1 MNLPELRIIGLP
13 GIPIVTPGMGLVALI
28 QQAATAVSLPLQ
40 AGDILVVTQ
49 KVVSK
54 AEGHLIALKDI
65 TPSPLAQR
73 FARQWGKDPRHVEVV
88 LQQSRRI
95 VKMDRGVL
103 ITETHHG
110 FICANAGVDQSN
122 IEGEEVVAVLPP
134 DPDASARAIRQALRE
149 RLGFDVAVI
158 ISDTFGRPWRHG
170 LVNIAIGLSGIEAIK
185 DYTGQLDAQGY
196 ELRVTARIARRWT
209 VPGSCRGALA
219 RADQAKQ
226 EKRCAPSADRHRDRP
241 QIVVIKPR
249 DVVDGEVKRP
259 RRLVEGKDRETPDH
273 MDLAVVG

>member
-1 MNLPELRIIGLP
+1 MSLPELHIIGLP
-13 GIPIVTPGMGLVALI
+13 GIPIVTPGMDLAALI
-28 QQAATAVSLPLQ
+28 QQAATAASLPLQ

-54 AEGHLIALKDI
+54 AEGHLIVLQDI
-65 TPSPLAQR
+65 TPSPLAES

-122 IEGEEVVAVLPP
+122 IEGAEVVAVLPP

-196 ELRVTARIARRWT
+196 ELRVTALAIADELAAAAELVMNKLDN
-209 VPGSCRGALA
+209 VPVAVIRGYAYPRGEGSLA
-219 RADQAKQ
+219 QLIRAA
-226 EKRCAPSADRHRDRP
+226 ERDLFR
-241 QIVVIKPR
+241 
-249 DVVDGEVKRP
+249 
-259 RRLVEGKDRETPDH
+259 
-273 MDLAVVG
+273 

>member
-1 MNLPELRIIGLP
+1 M
-13 GIPIVTPGMGLVALI
+13 
-28 QQAATAVSLPLQ
+28 
-40 AGDILVVTQ
+40 
-49 KVVSK
+49 VSK
-54 AEGHLIALKDI
+54 AEGHLIVLQDI
-65 TPSPLAQR
+65 TPSPLAQN
-73 FARQWGKDPRHVEVV
+73 FAQQWGKDPRHVEVV

-196 ELRVTARIARRWT
+196 ELRVTALAIADELAAAAELVMNKLDN
-209 VPGSCRGALA
+209 VPVAVIRGYDYPRGEGSLTQLV
-219 RADQAKQ
+219 RAA
-226 EKRCAPSADRHRDRP
+226 ERDLFR
-241 QIVVIKPR
+241 
-249 DVVDGEVKRP
+249 
-259 RRLVEGKDRETPDH
+259 
-273 MDLAVVG
+273 

>member
-1 MNLPELRIIGLP
+1 MSLPELRVIGLP
-13 GIPIVTPGMGLVALI
+13 GIPIVTPGMDLAALI
-28 QQAATAVSLPLQ
+28 QQAATAASLPLQ

-54 AEGHLIALKDI
+54 AEGHLIVLQDI
-65 TPSPLAQR
+65 TPSPLAQN
-73 FARQWGKDPRHVEVV
+73 FARQWEKDPRHVEVV

-196 ELRVTARIARRWT
+196 ELRVTALAIADELAAAAELVMNKLDN
-209 VPGSCRGALA
+209 VPVAVIRGYEYPHGEGSLA
-219 RADQAKQ
+219 QLLRAA
-226 EKRCAPSADRHRDRP
+226 ERDLFR
-241 QIVVIKPR
+241 
-249 DVVDGEVKRP
+249 
-259 RRLVEGKDRETPDH
+259 
-273 MDLAVVG
+273 

>member
-1 MNLPELRIIGLP
+1 MSLTELRVIGLP
-13 GIPIVTPGMGLVALI
+13 GIPIVTAGMDLAALI
-28 QQAATAVSLPLQ
+28 QQAALAAPLTLQ

-54 AEGHLIALKDI
+54 AEGHLVVLKDI
-65 TPSPLAQR
+65 TPSPLAQS

-134 DPDASARAIRQALRE
+134 DPDASAREIRQALRE

-196 ELRVTARIARRWT
+196 ELRVTALAIADELAAAAELVMNKLDN
-209 VPGSCRGALA
+209 VPVAVIRGYEYPHGEGSLA
-219 RADQAKQ
+219 QLIRAA
-226 EKRCAPSADRHRDRP
+226 ERDLFR
-241 QIVVIKPR
+241 
-249 DVVDGEVKRP
+249 
-259 RRLVEGKDRETPDH
+259 
-273 MDLAVVG
+273 

>member
-1 MNLPELRIIGLP
+1 MSLPELRIIGLP
-13 GIPIVTPGMGLVALI
+13 GIPIVTPGMDLAALI
-28 QQAATAVSLPLQ
+28 RQAATAASLPLQ

-54 AEGHLIALKDI
+54 AEGHLILLKDI
-65 TPSPLAQR
+65 TPSPLAKN

-196 ELRVTARIARRWT
+196 ELRVTALAIADELAAAAELVMNKLDN
-209 VPGSCRGALA
+209 VPVAVIRGYEYPRGEGSLA
-219 RADQAKQ
+219 QLIRVA
-226 EKRCAPSADRHRDRP
+226 ERDLFR
-241 QIVVIKPR
+241 
-249 DVVDGEVKRP
+249 
-259 RRLVEGKDRETPDH
+259 
-273 MDLAVVG
+273 

>member
-1 MNLPELRIIGLP
+1 MSLTELRVIGLP
-13 GIPIVTPGMGLVALI
+13 GIPIVTPGMDLAALI
-28 QQAATAVSLPLQ
+28 QQASTAAATALQ

-54 AEGHLIALKDI
+54 AEGHLIVLKDI
-65 TPSPLAQR
+65 MPSPLAES

-158 ISDTFGRPWRHG
+158 ISDTFGRPWRYG

-196 ELRVTARIARRWT
+196 ELRVTALAIADELAAAAELAMNKLDN
-209 VPGSCRGALA
+209 VPVAVIRGYEYPRGEGSLA
-219 RADQAKQ
+219 QLIRAA
-226 EKRCAPSADRHRDRP
+226 ERDLFR
-241 QIVVIKPR
+241 
-249 DVVDGEVKRP
+249 
-259 RRLVEGKDRETPDH
+259 
-273 MDLAVVG
+273 

>member
-1 MNLPELRIIGLP
+1 MSLTELRVIGLP
-13 GIPIVTPGMGLVALI
+13 GIPIVTPGMDLAALI
-28 QQAATAVSLPLQ
+28 QQACAAAPLPLQ
-40 AGDILVVTQ
+40 AGDIVVVTQ

-54 AEGHLIALKDI
+54 AEGHLIHLKDI
-65 TPSPLAQR
+65 TPSPLAKN
-73 FARQWGKDPRHVEVV
+73 FARQREKDPRHVEVV

-134 DPDASARAIRQALRE
+134 DPDASARALRQALRE
-149 RLGFDVAVI
+149 RCGCDVAVI
-158 ISDTFGRPWRHG
+158 ISDTFGRPWRYG

-196 ELRVTARIARRWT
+196 ELRVTALAIADELAAAAELVMNKLDN
-209 VPGSCRGALA
+209 VPVAVIRGYEYPRGEGSLA
-219 RADQAKQ
+219 QLIRAA
-226 EKRCAPSADRHRDRP
+226 ERDLFR
-241 QIVVIKPR
+241 
-249 DVVDGEVKRP
+249 
-259 RRLVEGKDRETPDH
+259 
-273 MDLAVVG
+273 

>member
-1 MNLPELRIIGLP
+1 MSLPELRIIGLP
-13 GIPIVTPGMGLVALI
+13 GIPIVTPGMDLAALI
-28 QQAATAVSLPLQ
+28 QQAATAAPLPLHT
-40 AGDILVVTQ
+40 GDILVVTQ

-54 AEGHLIALKDI
+54 AEGHLIVLKDV
-65 TPSPLAQR
+65 TPSPLAIN
-73 FARQWGKDPRHVEVV
+73 FARQWEKDPRHVEVV

-134 DPDASARAIRQALRE
+134 DPDASARALRQALRE
-149 RLGFDVAVI
+149 RCGCDVAVI
-158 ISDTFGRPWRHG
+158 ISDTFGRPWRYG

-196 ELRVTARIARRWT
+196 ELRVTALAIADELAAAAELVMNKLDN
-209 VPGSCRGALA
+209 VPVAVIRGYEYPRGEGSLA
-219 RADQAKQ
+219 QLIRAA
-226 EKRCAPSADRHRDRP
+226 ERDLFR
-241 QIVVIKPR
+241 
-249 DVVDGEVKRP
+249 
-259 RRLVEGKDRETPDH
+259 
-273 MDLAVVG
+273 

>member
-1 MNLPELRIIGLP
+1 MSLTELRVIGLP
-13 GIPIVTPGMGLVALI
+13 GIPIVTPGMDLAALI
-28 QQAATAVSLPLQ
+28 QQASTAAATALQ

-54 AEGHLIALKDI
+54 AEGHLIVLKDI
-65 TPSPLAQR
+65 MPSPLAES

-158 ISDTFGRPWRHG
+158 ISDTFGRPWRYG

-196 ELRVTARIARRWT
+196 ELRVTALAIADELAAAAELVMNKLDN
-209 VPGSCRGALA
+209 VPVAVIRGYEYPRGEGSLA
-219 RADQAKQ
+219 QLIRAA
-226 EKRCAPSADRHRDRP
+226 ERDLFR
-241 QIVVIKPR
+241 
-249 DVVDGEVKRP
+249 
-259 RRLVEGKDRETPDH
+259 
-273 MDLAVVG
+273 

>member
-1 MNLPELRIIGLP
+1 MSLPELRIIGLA
-13 GIPIVTPGMGLVALI
+13 GIPIVTPGMDVAALI
-28 QQAATAVSLPLQ
+28 QQACAAAPLPLQ
-40 AGDILVVTQ
+40 AGDIVVVTQ

-54 AEGHLIALKDI
+54 AEGHLIHLKDV
-65 TPSPLAQR
+65 TPSPLAES
-73 FARQWGKDPRHVEVV
+73 FARQWEKDPRHVEVV

-149 RLGFDVAVI
+149 RLGCDVAVI
-158 ISDTFGRPWRHG
+158 ISDTFGRPWRYG

-196 ELRVTARIARRWT
+196 ELRVTALAIADELAAAAELVMNKLDN
-209 VPGSCRGALA
+209 VPVAVIRGYEYPRGEGSLA
-219 RADQAKQ
+219 QLIRAA
-226 EKRCAPSADRHRDRP
+226 ERDLFR
-241 QIVVIKPR
+241 
-249 DVVDGEVKRP
+249 
-259 RRLVEGKDRETPDH
+259 
-273 MDLAVVG
+273 

>member
-1 MNLPELRIIGLP
+1 MSLTELRVIGLP
-13 GIPIVTPGMGLVALI
+13 GIPIVTPGMDLAALI
-28 QQAATAVSLPLQ
+28 QQASTAAPLPLQ

-54 AEGHLIALKDI
+54 AEGHLIVLKDI
-65 TPSPLAQR
+65 LPSPLAES

-158 ISDTFGRPWRHG
+158 ISDTFGRPWRYG

-196 ELRVTARIARRWT
+196 ELRVTALAIADELAAAAELVMNKLDN
-209 VPGSCRGALA
+209 VPVAVIRGYEYPRGEGNLA
-219 RADQAKQ
+219 QLIRAA
-226 EKRCAPSADRHRDRP
+226 ERDLFR
-241 QIVVIKPR
+241 
-249 DVVDGEVKRP
+249 
-259 RRLVEGKDRETPDH
+259 
-273 MDLAVVG
+273 

>member
-1 MNLPELRIIGLP
+1 MSLTELRVIGLP
-13 GIPIVTPGMGLVALI
+13 GIPIVTPGMNLAALI
-28 QQAATAVSLPLQ
+28 QQASTAAPLPLQ

-54 AEGHLIALKDI
+54 AEGHLIHLKDV
-65 TPSPLAQR
+65 TPSPLAKN
-73 FARQWGKDPRHVEVV
+73 FAQQWGKDPRHVEVV

-149 RLGFDVAVI
+149 RLGVDVAVI
-158 ISDTFGRPWRHG
+158 ISDTFGRPWRYG
-170 LVNIAIGLSGIEAIK
+170 LVNIAIGLSGIEAVK

-196 ELRVTARIARRWT
+196 ELRVTALAIADELAAAAELVMNKLDN
-209 VPGSCRGALA
+209 VPVAVIRGYEYPHGEGSLTHLV
-219 RADQAKQ
+219 RAA
-226 EKRCAPSADRHRDRP
+226 ERDLFR
-241 QIVVIKPR
+241 
-249 DVVDGEVKRP
+249 
-259 RRLVEGKDRETPDH
+259 
-273 MDLAVVG
+273 

>member
-1 MNLPELRIIGLP
+1 
-13 GIPIVTPGMGLVALI
+13 
-28 QQAATAVSLPLQ
+28 
-40 AGDILVVTQ
+40 VVTQ

-54 AEGHLIALKDI
+54 AEGHLIHLKDVS
-65 TPSPLAQR
+65 PSPLAQN

-110 FICANAGVDQSN
+110 FTCANAGVDQSN
-122 IEGEEVVAVLPP
+122 IEGAEVVAVLPP

-149 RLGFDVAVI
+149 RLGFEVAVI

-196 ELRVTARIARRWT
+196 ELRVTALAIADELAAAAELVMNKLDN
-209 VPGSCRGALA
+209 VPVAVIRGYEYPRGEGSLA
-219 RADQAKQ
+219 QLLRAA
-226 EKRCAPSADRHRDRP
+226 ERDLFR
-241 QIVVIKPR
+241 
-249 DVVDGEVKRP
+249 
-259 RRLVEGKDRETPDH
+259 
-273 MDLAVVG
+273 

>member
-1 MNLPELRIIGLP
+1 MSLTELRIIGLP
-13 GIPIVTPGMGLVALI
+13 GIPIVTPGMDLAALI
-28 QQAATAVSLPLQ
+28 QQAATAAALPLQ

-54 AEGHLIALKDI
+54 AEGHLILLKDV
-65 TPSPLAQR
+65 TPSPLAKN

-95 VKMDRGVL
+95 VRMERGVL

-149 RLGFDVAVI
+149 RLGCDVAVI
-158 ISDTFGRPWRHG
+158 ISDTFGRPWRNG

-196 ELRVTARIARRWT
+196 ELRVTALAIADELAAAAELVMNKLDK
-209 VPGSCRGALA
+209 VPVAVIRGYEYPRGEGSLA
-219 RADQAKQ
+219 QLIRAA
-226 EKRCAPSADRHRDRP
+226 ERDLFR
-241 QIVVIKPR
+241 
-249 DVVDGEVKRP
+249 
-259 RRLVEGKDRETPDH
+259 
-273 MDLAVVG
+273 

>member
-1 MNLPELRIIGLP
+1 MSLPELRIIGLP
-13 GIPIVTPGMGLVALI
+13 GIPIVTPGMDLAALI
-28 QQAATAVSLPLQ
+28 QQAATAASWPLQ
-40 AGDILVVTQ
+40 TGDILVVTQ

-54 AEGHLIALKDI
+54 AEGHLILLQDV
-65 TPSPLAQR
+65 TPSSLAKN

-95 VKMDRGVL
+95 VRMERGVL

-158 ISDTFGRPWRHG
+158 ISDTFGRPWRNG

-196 ELRVTARIARRWT
+196 ELRVTALAIADELAAAAELVMNKLDN
-209 VPGSCRGALA
+209 VPVAVIRGYEYPHGEGSLTQLI
-219 RADQAKQ
+219 RAA
-226 EKRCAPSADRHRDRP
+226 ERDLFR
-241 QIVVIKPR
+241 
-249 DVVDGEVKRP
+249 
-259 RRLVEGKDRETPDH
+259 
-273 MDLAVVG
+273 

>member
-1 MNLPELRIIGLP
+1 MSLTELRVIGLP
-13 GIPIVTPGMGLVALI
+13 GIPIVTPGMDLAALI
-28 QQAATAVSLPLQ
+28 QQASTAAATALQ

-54 AEGHLIALKDI
+54 AEGHLIVLKDI
-65 TPSPLAQR
+65 IPSPLAES

-158 ISDTFGRPWRHG
+158 ISDTFGRPWRYG

-196 ELRVTARIARRWT
+196 ELRVTALAIADELAAAAELVMNKLDN
-209 VPGSCRGALA
+209 VPVAVIRGYEYPRGEGSLA
-219 RADQAKQ
+219 QLIRAA
-226 EKRCAPSADRHRDRP
+226 ERDLFR
-241 QIVVIKPR
+241 
-249 DVVDGEVKRP
+249 
-259 RRLVEGKDRETPDH
+259 
-273 MDLAVVG
+273 

>member
-1 MNLPELRIIGLP
+1 MSLTELHIIGLP
-13 GIPIVTPGMGLVALI
+13 GIPIVTPGMDLAALI
-28 QQAATAVSLPLQ
+28 QQAATAASLTLQ
-40 AGDILVVTQ
+40 VGDILVVTQ

-54 AEGHLIALKDI
+54 AEGHLILLRDV
-65 TPSPLAQR
+65 TPSPLAKN

-95 VKMDRGVL
+95 VRMERGVL

-158 ISDTFGRPWRHG
+158 ISDTFGRPWRNG
-170 LVNIAIGLSGIEAIK
+170 LVNVAIGLSGVEAIK
-185 DYTGQLDAQGY
+185 DYTGQRDAQGY
-196 ELRVTARIARRWT
+196 ELRVTALAIADELAAAAELVMNKLDN
-209 VPGSCRGALA
+209 VPVAVIRGYEYPRGEGSLA
-219 RADQAKQ
+219 QLIRAA
-226 EKRCAPSADRHRDRP
+226 ERDLFR
-241 QIVVIKPR
+241 
-249 DVVDGEVKRP
+249 
-259 RRLVEGKDRETPDH
+259 
-273 MDLAVVG
+273 